1 MSRIGKKP
9 IEILEG
15 VEVKVEGN
23 KVKVKGPKGEL
34 EKEFSPEMRIE
45 LKEGKVFV
53 SPQAETP
60 QENQL
65 ATAGRTKKT
74 KALWGLTRA
83 LISNL
88 ILGVTNGFEKKLE
101 IEGLGYRASTEEEG
115 LILQV
120 GFTHPVKIKSPA
132 GIKFLVE
139 KNIITVL
146 GPDKELVGQIAA
158 KIRKVRPPEPY
169 KGKGIRYIGEQ
180 IRRKA
185 GKRAV
190 TAG

>member
-9 IEILEG
+9 IEIPEG
-15 VEVKVEGN
+15 VEVRAEGD

-34 EKEFSPEMRIE
+34 EKEFSSEIKIE
-45 LKEGKVFV
+45 LKEGKIFV
-53 SPQAETP
+53 SPQTETL
-60 QENQL
+60 QKNKFTTGQ
-65 ATAGRTKKT
+65 AKKT

-88 ILGVTNGFEKKLE
+88 ILGVTHGFEKKLE
-101 IEGLGYRASTEEEG
+101 IEGLGYRALTEGEE
-115 LILQV
+115 LTLQI
-120 GFTHPVKIKSPA
+120 GFTHPVKIKAPA

-146 GPDKELVGQIAA
+146 GTDKELVGQIAA

-169 KGKGIRYIGEQ
+169 KGKGIRYAGEQ

-185 GKRAV
+185 GKRAA
-190 TAG
+190 TAA